1 MRVNRKINAEKT
13 SKDSADENPRGRP
26 VRVFRREEANKRFFA
41 NENQSPQRYAGGAG
55 NRAGRSSEKERRA
68 DALALGADEG
78 RDKLRKAS
86 GRSKYPAIRRFPN
99 GETRLRKP
107 QALHAESIGMQG
119 EPGELKHL
127 SSRRKRK
134 KISFLSR
141 KKTSI
146 SIVAASETERAQTGV
161 RALRGSDPQKRSIEC
176 NGTVLGKPAGEGE
189 SPVGE
194 TRDGSAGTRVPRDT
208 GNPVGRSGDHP
219 ARLNTT
225 Q

>member
-13 SKDSADENPRGRP
+13 SKDSADEDPRGRP
-26 VRVFRREEANKRFFA
+26 ARVFRREEANKRFFA

-86 GRSKYPAIRRFPN
+86 GRSKYPAIRRSPN

-107 QALHAESIGMQG
+107 QALHGESIGMQG

-134 KISFLSR
+134 KTSFFLERNIDFHSSGER
-141 KKTSI
+141 NGKSPNR
-146 SIVAASETERAQTGV
+146 SASTPGF
-161 RALRGSDPQKRSIEC
+161 G
-176 NGTVLGKPAGEGE
+176 PAEE
-189 SPVGE
+189 IH
-194 TRDGSAGTRVPRDT
+194 RV
-208 GNPVGRSGDHP
+208 
-219 ARLNTT
+219 
-225 Q
+225 